1 MNLPSVGDPHLLA
14 VDHPLVALLLRLRL
28 HSTHITAGPG
38 LGHTIGT
45 HQGLLQFG
53 KSKCGREVLKG
64 SNLDQPAQVLLL
76 LLMVAGDHHRHGTK
90 TVGLDGSHDTSAA
103 IGHLLSDKTAVLVK
117 IIIRASSRTL

>member
-28 HSTHITAGPG
+28 HSTHIAAGPG

-53 KSKCGREVLKG
+53 KLKSVELLKG
-64 SNLDQPAQVLLL
+64 SNLDQSAQVLLL

-103 IGHLLSDKTAVLVK
+103 IGHLLSDKTTVLVK
-117 IIIRASSRTL
+117 NLISASSRTL